1 MPVYRDL
8 PAWLAGPGN
17 KWLAL
22 ATPGVMCDSTRDS
35 VLAKET
41 EPTYLFPTPHY
52 FKKLRHATVAGWWVW
67 HLQGRQAGL
76 RPRGVGGA
84 VSSLKAVL
92 RQNSLFLFRRNINL
106 FFFFLNLRPSADWM
120 RPTFSFFFF
129 FLNYLFGC
137 IRSKLWHSGFSLVMA
152 EIVPQHVGS

>member
-17 KWLAL
+17 KRLAL

-52 FKKLRHATVAGWWVW
+52 FKKLRHATVAGW
-67 HLQGRQAGL
+67 
-76 RPRGVGGA
+76 
-84 VSSLKAVL
+84 
-92 RQNSLFLFRRNINL
+92 
-106 FFFFLNLRPSADWM
+106 
-120 RPTFSFFFF
+120 
-129 FLNYLFGC
+129 
-137 IRSKLWHSGFSLVMA
+137 
-152 EIVPQHVGS
+152 